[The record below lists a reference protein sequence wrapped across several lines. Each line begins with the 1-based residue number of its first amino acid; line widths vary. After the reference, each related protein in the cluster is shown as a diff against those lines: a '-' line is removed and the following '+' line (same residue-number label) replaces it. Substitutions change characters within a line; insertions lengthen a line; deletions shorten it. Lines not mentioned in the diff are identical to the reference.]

1 MRHKGASWTVIEREG
16 ENDKREGVKEERQDV
31 AEDRHKIPGEKKERE
46 KGGPLMT
53 DLPLN

>member
-31 AEDRHKIPGEKKERE
+31 AEDRHKIPGEKKRG

>member
-1 MRHKGASWTVIEREG
+1 MRHKGASWTVIEGEG
-16 ENDKREGVKEERQDV
+16 ENDKKEGVKEERQDV
-31 AEDRHKIPGEKKERE
+31 EEDRHKIPGEKKRE